1 MQITAQLHLMARP
14 FLGLF
19 RVRMP
24 NKNRILLAA
33 QKKVNPLTGRRWRKA
48 LLRVNAISE
57 FQSTEATLF
66 LKLVMEKIILKILL
80 IYLEVYNNIPNKNIT

>member
-33 QKKVNPLTGRRWRKA
+33 QKVNPLTGRRWRKA

-80 IYLEVYNNIPNKNIT
+80 IYLEVYNIIPNKNIT